1 MKCKVG
7 IVPKPQAPAPDPDGE
22 LDRRHFLRRRAQIL
36 ARRGPRDDA
45 EEAPGIPT
53 FLQSAGSGAEA
64 EREVETDAAEA
75 AGQAVTETPLSDD
88 AVEGSVE
95 AVDTDSL
102 DLDGLDQ
109 GVAESGD
116 AEVGTAADAEAEP
129 AESGSEAEA
138 AASPEDEAA
147 ELDQDNPG
155 EVLTEQLDEQ
165 LEDSRPSAPRLATPP
180 AGMAAVRQQVSSRAQ
195 ALPRGS
201 ITAGT
206 AATREAEFVR
216 ERAERQQQ
224 AVRDGVEPS
233 AAEAMPPMP
242 AELPNALSSPDNPV
256 PTIQEPLQAASNK
269 TLPDQTPPALVRTPQ
284 ENLPEMGR
292 RPLPPNVIRQLS
304 TFMEEGPQVSDP
316 SDQARTRLQMQ
327 WEALMTS
334 PSVQE
339 GEGVQQPLIDVPPPA
354 QAQVPPENRATLSQA
369 LARLLQDPTGEARR
383 MIERARGSAFVGG
396 ILNRVEA
403 TQNLGSDMVGDFAN
417 VFGQQLDSIREQAG
431 IAAEELDQAVQD
443 RRNFLED
450 ERRREEEQLQMSI
463 AREGAAVTAENQ
475 AVADAIAGARR
486 GMDEQA
492 EEVQASTGGADRV
505 RAIEGRRDRLLGE
518 VNSFVAGQDATYR
531 RAGETRAAELDTLQR
546 AQISAYRYAIQQ
558 DEFQL
563 NQEPGERT
571 QLQIQELV
579 AESRTWLQKKE
590 REVRGQFGKLK
601 TQASTRT
608 QGHRDGINE
617 AGAAARL
624 SIRDWASTELGEETS
639 FWDRLIAMV
648 EDWCGQAK
656 ENAEAWETTQNAEH
670 AEVASGYVDMMS
682 QVERAAADG
691 ISEQELLQSN
701 QLTDEER
708 AVIQAYFEEPRDP
721 IYAVAVGIRERIYSS
736 RSEELKSRLEGLVL
750 NGSFHWSTLEE
761 IGRAYSGDFDA
772 GNRATRLYGAFN
784 PGITGLGTE
793 EEDVFAALAGLN
805 PVQAK
810 AVREAYHS
818 TYGETLD
825 EALRSEM
832 DTDGERNR
840 ARSLL
845 SGNQAV
851 ADAAALHMAMEE
863 TWLGT
868 GLGTEEDLIFQ
879 TLRNKSPEE
888 IQAIVDAYRRD
899 YGRDLGPLLR
909 EELNDWATLSDHD
922 ADRADALMAS
932 DTALADAIAVDQSL
946 HGFSWGYAFNL
957 AYGTEFEA
965 GSRDEFTAVYDTI
978 RSEVSAQATREQW
991 TDAQFQAELQRRVD
1005 EVENRYNERYPWRTL
1020 EGAVEERFEDGP
1032 NRDLVMA
1039 TLNNNELRAEA
1050 ARIAI
1055 ENDSIFYASDDVVID
1070 VVERRYDRA
1079 LEGVRRDMEP
1089 ELRRQMEEE
1098 IRQRDEAHFRE
1109 TGQRLTGAEIYEM
1122 RQQLEVEN
1130 ERTMETEARRRSQ
1143 ADTARMDEIY
1153 QEEYDQ
1159 SLESAVEDAT
1169 SGVTGEHALKALE
1182 QGGYLSR
1189 YQRLD
1194 FATRVWGTDE
1204 EAARRAME
1212 GATPEE
1218 IAEMD
1223 ELWQENHGGQSMRDG
1238 LLGGWTNLGFGELS
1252 GDDALDMQVALEGR
1266 PMTLEDAERIARLR
1280 EELAEPSYFFGI
1292 EVGGAEHDLI
1302 AYRRQQLEENAERL
1316 RQPVITEEDRRQ
1328 RDHILDEF
1336 AFNQEA
1342 VKSAVEQHR
1351 ARVSAITDSIANT
1364 ASMVV
1369 AVAVGALITFF
1380 TGGTAAPVAAALIA
1394 SLAGTMTSIG
1404 VRMSML
1410 GNRYGWEA
1418 MATDVG
1424 IGVVDAIVAAATA
1437 GIGNRLLGL
1446 RQAAGVVAS
1455 SATRS
1460 GIRGSIQ
1467 NIQRRLGAMLARLGD
1482 VGPLARKMPSSRL
1495 LSQMHQRAGYQRLL
1509 AMGVSESVENAVGAL
1524 PTAVVSNMID
1534 DRNWE
1539 GGFQL
1544 GNVLTGVA
1552 TEVGMGIGMGLG
1564 MSGGMSAA
1572 GSMWRGARTAIRGPD
1587 IGTRPRLTTPD
1598 QLPLNDTQYQAALRE
1613 FQDAH
1618 PGRSAAEFDAF
1629 IQSERQGHLEDFLQR
1644 NPGRTEADFDAHLRD
1659 DAAIWRAEFEEMNR
1673 GRSIDFD
1680 AEQGRRSGAA
1690 LGEAQVEAQA
1700 RQAVRDELTDALP
1713 ESRRADLAEIPITR
1727 LGDAEFT
1734 RATGSLTGDAG
1745 VVIRDGQAHVVVREG
1760 ASPASV
1766 RDAVGRLAEITAPGT
1781 AGRVADPA
1789 AALPRDL
1796 RGRVNLETN
1805 PDLPPRSVQVH
1816 YETHNGLLVGMW
1828 VEVGPGARAVD
1839 IQMHA
1844 GTVRAMR
1851 RLQGLSGQIRQ
1862 VLDRMAQWLGRN
1874 PRPAPGTRAFEADLE
1889 LKKLPGI
1896 LEERAQALSRA
1907 DSLEEQLR
1915 IAAEIEHLQ
1924 AQMAEHARFVNSIEA
1939 EPGRGFVA
1947 AESLTDAQVQ
1957 QRIAEF
1963 ETPEV
1968 QQALR
1973 DLDPAEQSQAL
1984 MHFGAM
1990 RGVMDGAARTGAD
2003 PAEAMG
2009 QFVNTWRQLN
2019 ALPDADPQITGRL
2032 LEQAGT
2038 AADGPAHLRELGE
2051 FLGRIEGLPDRP
2063 DGLTGTLL
2071 GQVADATWPGH
2082 MLGRINRAL
2091 DVMHQLPE
2099 IHRARAADLLDRL
2112 ASSATAEHRLADIE
2126 AIFRRLHDRVDLE
2139 QARLSAFID
2148 RALQHSNPE
2157 DFVASR
2163 SPLAR
2168 GSEAVFDDSP
2178 FGLDGTITDLG
2189 RFELEHRLRMATEA
2203 LERSHRMDGRGDRAG
2218 AAAEIDDV
2226 KRILQETSD
2235 RFDVEYAELQRYLLG
2250 DGSTPRVDDL
2260 LPGNIE
2266 PESHL
2271 AGDLGPQGPSSKVRR
2286 DPAQRELDQ
2295 MLDSLQHPDPNSPS
2309 ALVERIRSGGPDA
2322 EAAQRRINKQS
2333 AAPQNAEVVHITPTM
2348 LEDALGPMSPPPN
2361 GKRQREVLSVPGL
2374 GDVIVYRSAATEK
2387 NPNPPVRFEAM
2398 IPDAVPGKPVVFQF
2412 GDGELRVWRGEPT
2425 TEHPNGVLMQES
2437 VIGPRRDRLG
2447 LEDQIFTH
2455 GEGEFAGPATER
2467 GHVHGAGLGVE
2478 SPFGIALVPRE
2489 VNQYLQAR
2497 GIEAYMRRLRDALP
2511 PGAEL
2516 HYVTSLKRHSG
2527 TSRAAEI
2534 DYRIDIT
2541 FQGERMPFAEFQI
2554 KIDTDPPGTPREQR
2568 LGTRSIEVSP
2578 LAPRASSDSGSA
2590 HRLMQHMRES
2600 IDVPQV
2606 LHYGLPRRPLV
2617 EPEQML
2623 IYLYDVDP
2631 EFVATLA
2638 AARGNQLRAHRPP
2651 PPNELHIGDWAEELR
2666 AIHASDHPPEHVVVD
2681 LRGLGLSPS
2690 QIRAIVNEVNSLGNV
2705 EWQKTLVLF

>member
-7 IVPKPQAPAPDPDGE
+7 IVPKPQAPAPNPEGE
-22 LDRRHFLRRRAQIL
+22 ADRRHFLRRRAQIL
-36 ARRGPRDDA
+36 ARRGPRGEA
-45 EEAPGIPT
+45 EEEPRIPT
-53 FLQSAGSGAEA
+53 FLQASGGEAEA
-64 EREVETDAAEA
+64 EREVDTGATGAGAQPVPGAPPAEGGGDGAVEAAEA
-75 AGQAVTETPLSDD
+75 DT
-88 AVEGSVE
+88 
-95 AVDTDSL
+95 VDTGEPAPD
-102 DLDGLDQ
+102 
-109 GVAESGD
+109 VAED
-116 AEVGTAADAEAEP
+116 TAAEVDTAAEAEAEQADAESETGTPPPAEDEP
-129 AESGSEAEA
+129 AELNE
-138 AASPEDEAA
+138 
-147 ELDQDNPG
+147 DNPG
-155 EVLTEQLDEQ
+155 EVLTQQLDEQ
-165 LEDSRPSAPRLATPP
+165 LEESRPSPPRLATPP
-180 AGMAAVRQQVSSRAQ
+180 AGMAAIRQQVSSRAQ
-195 ALPRGS
+195 AIPRGQ

-216 ERAERQQQ
+216 ERAEREQQ
-224 AVRDGVEPS
+224 ARRDGVEPS
-233 AAEAMPPMP
+233 AAEAMPPVP
-242 AELPNALSSPDNPV
+242 ADLPNALSSPDNPV

-269 TLPDQTPPALVRTPQ
+269 TLPDQTPPRLVRTPQ
-284 ENLPEMGR
+284 DNLPEMGR

-304 TFMEEGPQVSDP
+304 TFMDEGPQVSDP
-316 SDQARTRLQMQ
+316 SDRARTRLQQQ
-327 WEALMTS
+327 WEALMTT
-334 PSVQE
+334 PSVE
-339 GEGVQQPLIDVPPPA
+339 DGEGVQQPLIDVPPPA

-369 LARLLQDPTGEARR
+369 LARLLQDPNGEAER
-383 MIERARGSAFVGG
+383 MIERARGSAFVAG
-396 ILNRVEA
+396 ILNEVPA
-403 TQNLGSDMVGDFAN
+403 TRNLGSDMVGDFAN

-431 IAAEELDQAVQD
+431 IAAEDLDQAVQD
-443 RRNFLED
+443 RRNFLEE

-492 EEVQASTGGADRV
+492 EEVQASAGGADRV
-505 RAIEGRRDRLLGE
+505 LAIEGRRDRLLGE
-518 VNSFVAGQDATYR
+518 VNSFVAGQDASYR
-531 RAGETRAAELDTLQR
+531 RAGESRASELDSLQR
-546 AQISAYRYAIQQ
+546 AQISAYRYAVQQ

-563 NQEPGERT
+563 NQDPDERT

-608 QGHRDGINE
+608 QAHRDGINE
-617 AGAAARL
+617 AGVTARL

-639 FWDRLIAMV
+639 FWDRFVAMI
-648 EDWCGQAK
+648 EDWYGQAK
-656 ENAEAWETTQNAEH
+656 ANTEAWETTQNAEH

-691 ISEQELLQSN
+691 ITEQQLLQGN

-708 AVIQAYFEEPRDP
+708 AVIQAYFEEPNDP

-736 RSEELKSRLEGLVL
+736 RSAELKSRLEGLVL
-750 NGSFHWSTLEE
+750 NGSFHWGTLEE

-772 GNRATRLYGAFN
+772 GDRATRLHGAFN

-810 AVREAYHS
+810 AVREAYQS
-818 TYGETLD
+818 NYGETLD
-825 EALRSEM
+825 AALRSEM

-845 SGNQAV
+845 SGDQAV

-888 IQAIVDAYRRD
+888 IQAIVAAYQRD

-978 RSEVSAQATREQW
+978 RSEVAAQATREQW
-991 TDAQFQAELQRRVD
+991 TDAQFQAEMQRRVN

-1020 EGAVEERFEDGP
+1020 EGAVEERFEEGP
-1032 NRDLVMA
+1032 NRDLVVA

-1098 IRQRDEAHFRE
+1098 IRQRDEAHFLD
-1109 TGQRLTGAEIYEM
+1109 TGERLTGEEIYAM

-1130 ERTMETEARRRSQ
+1130 ERTMEAAARRRAES
-1143 ADTARMDEIY
+1143 DTARMDEIY
-1153 QEEYDQ
+1153 QEEYDE
-1159 SLESAVEDAT
+1159 SLESAVERAT
-1169 SGVTGEHALKALE
+1169 SGDTGEHALTALE

-1204 EAARRAME
+1204 AAARRAVE

-1223 ELWQENHGGQSMRDG
+1223 DLWRENHGGQSMRDG
-1238 LLGGWTNLGFGELS
+1238 LLGGWSNLGFGELS

-1302 AYRRQQLEENAERL
+1302 AFRRQQLEENAERL
-1316 RQPVITEEDRRQ
+1316 REPVITLEDRRR
-1328 RDHILDEF
+1328 RDHLLSEF

-1394 SLAGTMTSIG
+1394 SLAGTMTSVG
-1404 VRMSML
+1404 VRMAML

-1467 NIQRRLGAMLARLGD
+1467 SIQRRLGAMLARLGD
-1482 VGPLARKMPSSRL
+1482 VGPLARRMPSSQL

-1509 AMGVSESVENAVGAL
+1509 AIGVSESVENAVGAL

-1539 GGFQL
+1539 GGFQI

-1598 QLPLNDTQYQAALRE
+1598 QLPINDAQYQAALRE
-1613 FQDAH
+1613 FQGAN

-1629 IQSERQGHLEDFLQR
+1629 IQSERQGHLQDFLQR

-1659 DAAIWRAEFEEMNR
+1659 DAGIWRAEFEEMNR
-1673 GRSIDFD
+1673 GRAIDFD
-1680 AEQGRRSGAA
+1680 AEQGRRSGQA
-1690 LGEAQVEAQA
+1690 LSEAHEQAQA

-1713 ESRRADLAEIPITR
+1713 ESRRADLADVPITR
-1727 LGDAEFT
+1727 LSDAEFT
-1734 RATGSLTGDAG
+1734 RATGRLTGDAG

-1766 RDAVGRLAEITAPGT
+1766 RDAVGRLAEVTAPGT
-1781 AGRVADPA
+1781 GGRVTDPA

-1796 RGRVNLETN
+1796 RGRVNVETN

-1816 YETHNGLLVGMW
+1816 YESHNGLIVGMW

-1896 LEERAQALSRA
+1896 LEERALALSRA
-1907 DSLEEQLR
+1907 GSLEEQVR

-1990 RGVMDGAARTGAD
+1990 RNVVDSAVLSGGD
-2003 PAEAMG
+2003 PARAVG
-2009 QFVNTWRQLN
+2009 QFVDTWRALN
-2019 ALPDADPQITGRL
+2019 ALPEASPQLTGQLLAQAGNLTDGHAHLEQLAGLVGQIRDFRDPPEGLAGRMLGQLLADSDPQLAMANIRQMTDIVAGLPKRSQPHGLRLLDIVSRLDDTGTAVRAVEIAAPLKSKTGIALGRLVDDWQQVHQLSNGDPHVTGRL
-2032 LEQAGT
+2032 MGHIAKVEDPVAT
-2038 AADGPAHLRELGE
+2038 LRDLRATVEELH
-2051 FLGRIEGLPDRP
+2051 GLPDRSA
-2063 DGLTGTLL
+2063 DLSKTWLGLIARSESPGTVVRSLRDAL
-2071 GQVADATWPGH
+2071 TFMGRGPRDSRASCANILDIIARRSSWVDDLATLNGQLPRMGLYFDDRRAVVRQLEHLWRAEQRVTELTSAAQQLTTRRVEAEARAAESRREVASLEREAEIADAEAH
-2082 MLGRINRAL
+2082 A
-2091 DVMHQLPE
+2091 
-2099 IHRARAADLLDRL
+2099 HRARADELDAQADLHRAEGRAQEAADATRQ
-2112 ASSATAEHRLADIE
+2112 AEEARSHAQDAEDTAEA
-2126 AIFRRLHDRVDLE
+2126 ARRLG
-2139 QARLSAFID
+2139 
-2148 RALQHSNPE
+2148 E
-2157 DFVASR
+2157 DER
-2163 SPLAR
+2163 AR
-2168 GSEAVFDDSP
+2168 G
-2178 FGLDGTITDLG
+2178 L
-2189 RFELEHRLRMATEA
+2189 
-2203 LERSHRMDGRGDRAG
+2203 
-2218 AAAEIDDV
+2218 
-2226 KRILQETSD
+2226 
-2235 RFDVEYAELQRYLLG
+2235 
-2250 DGSTPRVDDL
+2250 
-2260 LPGNIE
+2260 
-2266 PESHL
+2266 
-2271 AGDLGPQGPSSKVRR
+2271 
-2286 DPAQRELDQ
+2286 
-2295 MLDSLQHPDPNSPS
+2295 
-2309 ALVERIRSGGPDA
+2309 DA
-2322 EAAQRRINKQS
+2322 EADDARQSEQRALEDLERAELGRDRMRELSDRIHRLNQDISDLRDDMQRRMSTI
-2333 AAPQNAEVVHITPTM
+2333 
-2348 LEDALGPMSPPPN
+2348 EDKTRERQLIG
-2361 GKRQREVLSVPGL
+2361 QRE
-2374 GDVIVYRSAATEK
+2374 
-2387 NPNPPVRFEAM
+2387 
-2398 IPDAVPGKPVVFQF
+2398 
-2412 GDGELRVWRGEPT
+2412 
-2425 TEHPNGVLMQES
+2425 
-2437 VIGPRRDRLG
+2437 
-2447 LEDQIFTH
+2447 
-2455 GEGEFAGPATER
+2455 
-2467 GHVHGAGLGVE
+2467 
-2478 SPFGIALVPRE
+2478 
-2489 VNQYLQAR
+2489 
-2497 GIEAYMRRLRDALP
+2497 
-2511 PGAEL
+2511 
-2516 HYVTSLKRHSG
+2516 
-2527 TSRAAEI
+2527 
-2534 DYRIDIT
+2534 
-2541 FQGERMPFAEFQI
+2541 
-2554 KIDTDPPGTPREQR
+2554 
-2568 LGTRSIEVSP
+2568 
-2578 LAPRASSDSGSA
+2578 
-2590 HRLMQHMRES
+2590 
-2600 IDVPQV
+2600 
-2606 LHYGLPRRPLV
+2606 
-2617 EPEQML
+2617 
-2623 IYLYDVDP
+2623 
-2631 EFVATLA
+2631 A
-2638 AARGNQLRAHRPP
+2638 AARQFESELTAAQELTDAEILRLRGKTPDKAAREATVDNPSGQDRAASGNPK
-2651 PPNELHIGDWAEELR
+2651 DWITGEELDPGDAR
-2666 AIHASDHPPEHVVVD
+2666 PDHIYPFKKIVAEYGFGELPLSDQLAILNMQENLAPLQTSRNDSKQDSGVAEWLDGKAKHAPQI
-2681 LRGLGLSPS
+2681 S
-2690 QIRAIVNEVNSLGNV
+2690 QARRQRVLAREAQARKAVRDEIRRRLEAWRSR
-2705 EWQKTLVLF
+2705 